1 MDLWEQGEKVLV
13 FAFYRQTCRA
23 LRIHISKEI
32 DRRSYAL
39 ARRRLAD
46 AGQTGVGDEAIDEL
60 VAKVQRSYFNDVKT
74 TGRQALDEELS
85 RLVNAK
91 LAENRSEAI
100 PAFIIENL
108 VDIMR
113 RFLRVWTTLVRAF
126 PVNQLDDISPE
137 RAVQLMLDHVDGS
150 QVSWREKFGN
160 FIDFF
165 VHRCSSAEREGFLD
179 ATSRTTTGAIYVKI
193 DGLSATSSSDE
204 RDELTKT
211 LANVQ
216 EATGQ
221 TDRDQRTRLMRAFN
235 TPFFPD
241 ILVCSEVMGEGVD
254 LHRYCRYVI
263 HHDLAWNPSQI
274 EQRTGRVDR
283 LGCKAENRHSI
294 HVYLPYVAGAS
305 DERQFRVMR
314 DREQWFRI
322 VMGQD
327 EVTKLIPNDDSG
339 CRPNLPEQFV
349 EQLSFNLEI

>member
-1 MDLWEQGEKVLV
+1 VDLWEQGEKVLV

-126 PVNQLDDISPE
+126 PVNQHEDISPE

-221 TDRDQRTRLMRAFN
+221 TAADM
-235 TPFFPD
+235 
-241 ILVCSEVMGEGVD
+241 
-254 LHRYCRYVI
+254 
-263 HHDLAWNPSQI
+263 
-274 EQRTGRVDR
+274 
-283 LGCKAENRHSI
+283 
-294 HVYLPYVAGAS
+294 
-305 DERQFRVMR
+305 
-314 DREQWFRI
+314 
-322 VMGQD
+322 
-327 EVTKLIPNDDSG
+327 
-339 CRPNLPEQFV
+339 
-349 EQLSFNLEI
+349 